1 MTNRLIIPLTDK
13 PVDCEPEFKKH
24 MHMYCCLSDGE
35 DVQECSLKH
44 NDFCFVAVISFAD
57 QCATGI
63 FHLCNIFS
71 KGKARIISFAVGSF
85 AHRPIKD
92 QLRAFRIMPFVS
104 REDFT
109 NQLLHRTK

>member
-1 MTNRLIIPLTDK
+1 
-13 PVDCEPEFKKH
+13 
-24 MHMYCCLSDGE
+24 MYCDLSYSE
-35 DVQECSLKH
+35 DVQECPLKH
-44 NDFCFVAVISFAD
+44 NDFWFVAVISFAD

-71 KGKARIISFAVGSF
+71 KGKARIILFAVGNF

-92 QLRAFRIMPFVS
+92 QLRDVQIMPFVS

-109 NQLLHRTK
+109 IQLQHRTK

>member
-1 MTNRLIIPLTDK
+1 
-13 PVDCEPEFKKH
+13 
-24 MHMYCCLSDGE
+24 MYCDVSYGE
-35 DVQECSLKH
+35 DVQECPLKH

-71 KGKARIISFAVGSF
+71 KGKARIISFAVGNF

-92 QLRAFRIMPFVS
+92 QLRVMHAFCFQGRLHDSTPAQDKVKYLKKVILLRKREILFPTLPRI
-104 REDFT
+104 
-109 NQLLHRTK
+109 

>member
-1 MTNRLIIPLTDK
+1 MTNPLIIPLTDK
-13 PVDCEPEFKKH
+13 PVDCEPEQTQ
-24 MHMYCCLSDGE
+24 MYCDLSYVE
-35 DVQECSLKH
+35 YVQECPLKH
-44 NDFCFVAVISFAD
+44 NDFCFVAVISFAY

-71 KGKARIISFAVGSF
+71 KGKARIISFAVGNF

-92 QLRAFRIMPFVS
+92 QLRVMPFVS

-109 NQLLHRTK
+109 IQLQHRTK

>member
-1 MTNRLIIPLTDK
+1 MNQSN
-13 PVDCEPEFKKH
+13 KH
-24 MHMYCCLSDGE
+24 RRTIDLSYVE
-35 DVQECSLKH
+35 DVQECPLKH
-44 NDFCFVAVISFAD
+44 NDFGFVAVLSFAD

-71 KGKARIISFAVGSF
+71 KGKARITLFVVGNF

-92 QLRAFRIMPFVS
+92 QLRDVQIMPFVS

-109 NQLLHRTK
+109 IQLQHRTK